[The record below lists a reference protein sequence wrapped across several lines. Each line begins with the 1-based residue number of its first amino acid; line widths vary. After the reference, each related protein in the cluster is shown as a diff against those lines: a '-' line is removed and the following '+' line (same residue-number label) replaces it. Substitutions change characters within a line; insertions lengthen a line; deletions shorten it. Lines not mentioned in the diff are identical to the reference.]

1 MSQTKKYPLP
11 VAGVDVLS
19 NETSLIPGAA
29 RSAKNVDIGRSGQY
43 QRRTGYTMASATPG
57 LHSLYYAAQRGWTFV
72 ALDAQMHRLNT
83 DTYARTSLVALGS
96 AFPVAYAEYNGNV
109 YFTNRT
115 SFNWVPSDSATA
127 RQVGV
132 PVPPAPTLSTTAG
145 ALLPGTYGLVMTT
158 IDDRGEESGATPL
171 QSIKLATG
179 GGIRL
184 SGLPALAG
192 MELCVYITSAD
203 GDVLRRAATLP
214 AVFPAYDVAEDAQG
228 GICSTQFLKPMPAGD
243 MVRWHNGRL
252 YTAKF
257 DTLSFSEAMRPHIY
271 NRAHNMIQFSG
282 WITFIEPVV
291 DGIYV
296 GDSRGVWFL
305 AGGDPGTKITM
316 RRVSTYRAVHRSSL
330 IVPSRYFPEKQVQ
343 SDAPV
348 AVWLSTAGYIVG
360 MPGGNIVELHS
371 DRVQVPTGLLGR
383 STLLLRDG
391 RKQIITTVN
400 STTTAAN
407 GVATDST
414 I

>member
-11 VAGVDVLS
+11 VAGIDVLS
-19 NETSLIPGAA
+19 NETSLVPGAA

-43 QRRTGYTMASATPG
+43 QRRTGYTMVSATPG
-57 LHSLYYAAQRGWTFV
+57 LHSLFYAAQKGWTFV
-72 ALDAQMHRLNT
+72 ALDAQMYRLNT
-83 DTYARTSLVALGS
+83 DTYARTSLAPLGS
-96 AFPVAYAEYNGNV
+96 AFPAAYTEYNGNV

-115 SFNWVPSDSATA
+115 SFNWVPSDSSVA
-127 RQVGV
+127 RSVGV
-132 PVPPAPTLSTTAG
+132 PTPPVPTLSAVAG

-158 IDDRGEESGATPL
+158 IDDRGEESGATAL
-171 QSIKLATG
+171 QTIKLGTG
-179 GGIRL
+179 GGIKL
-184 SGLPALAG
+184 AKLPLLPG
-192 MELCVYITSAD
+192 MSLCVYITSAD
-203 GDVLRRAATLP
+203 GDVLRRADTLP
-214 AVFPAYDVAEDAQG
+214 AVFSTYDVAEDAQG
-228 GICSTQFLKPMPAGD
+228 ALCSTQHLTPMPAGD

-257 DTLSFSEAMRPHIY
+257 DTLSFSEAMRPHLY
-271 NRAHNMIQFSG
+271 SLAHNTIQFSG

-296 GDSRGVWFL
+296 GDGRGVWFL
-305 AGGDPGTKITM
+305 AGGDPGTKLTM

-360 MPGGNIVELHS
+360 MQGGSIVELHS

-383 STLLLRDG
+383 SILLLRDG

-400 STTTAAN
+400 STATAAN